1 MLEGKLGLIL
11 GIANDRS
18 IAYSIGKIC
27 NENGANLILTYPV
40 DQFKKRLVPI
50 AEEFGGAELV
60 CCDVSKEEGIAGL
73 FHIIAEKYG
82 KLDFIVHSVAF
93 SDKEELQGEY
103 INTSLANFLNSM
115 HISCYSLTAICR
127 YALPLMKENG
137 GSVLTLSYYGAE
149 KVIPHYNVMG
159 VCKAALEAS
168 VKYLSVDLGKYSI
181 RINTI
186 SAGPIKTLAASAI
199 GKFSYILKWS
209 KHNSPIKRNTTKE
222 DVAGAAL
229 YFLSDLSSGTTGST
243 LHVDCGYHVVGM
255 RAVDLPEDIMDV

>member
-1 MLEGKLGLIL
+1 MIL

-18 IAYSIGKIC
+18 IAYSIGKAC
-27 NENGANLILTYPV
+27 SENGAKLILTYPA
-40 DQFKKRLVPI
+40 DQFKKRLIPI
-50 AEEFGGAELV
+50 AEEFGDSRLLS
-60 CCDVSKEEGIAGL
+60 CDVSRESEIDELFRFIEE
-73 FHIIAEKYG
+73 EYG
-82 KLDFIVHSVAF
+82 RLDFVVHSVAF
-93 SDKEELQGEY
+93 SDKEELQGDY
-103 INTSLANFLNSM
+103 INTSLNNFLNSM
-115 HISCYSLTAICR
+115 HISCYSLTAVCR
-127 YALPLMKENG
+127 RALPLMKKSG
-137 GSVLTLSYYGAE
+137 GSILTLSYYGAE

-168 VKYLSVDLGKYSI
+168 VKYLSVDLGKYDV

-199 GKFSYILKWS
+199 GKFSYILKWN
-209 KHNSPIKRNTTKE
+209 KHNAPIKRNTTKE

-255 RAVDLPEDIMDV
+255 RAVDLPPDIMEA